1 MVTGKRIL
9 AIETS
14 GRFGSV
20 ATLVG
25 DLNGASS
32 LRQIALPETQRTAQ
46 SLALALQELLNA
58 TGWAARDVNLVA
70 VAIGPG
76 SFTGLRIGVT
86 TAKAF
91 AYAAETEI
99 VAVDTLEAVA
109 AQVPL
114 AESPVWAILDAQR
127 QELFAAKFETMEGT
141 QLRRIGETLVISQST
156 WLERLQPGDRVTGPA
171 LKKLL
176 PQLPPAVVVAP
187 EDHWPPLADTVGKVA
202 WRRYEAGQRDDLW
215 KLSPLY
221 LRPSAAEEKR
231 PS

>member
-25 DLNGASS
+25 EANGATC

-46 SLALALQELLNA
+46 SLALALQEVLNA
-58 TGWAARDVNLVA
+58 MGWAARDVNLVA

-99 VAVDTLEAVA
+99 VGVDTLEAIA
-109 AQVPL
+109 SQVPF

-127 QELFAAKFETMEGT
+127 QELFAAKFEMLEGT
-141 QLRRIGETLVISQST
+141 QLRRVRETSVISQST
-156 WLERLQPGDRVTGPA
+156 WLERLQPSD
-171 LKKLL
+171 
-176 PQLPPAVVVAP
+176 
-187 EDHWPPLADTVGKVA
+187 
-202 WRRYEAGQRDDLW
+202 
-215 KLSPLY
+215 
-221 LRPSAAEEKR
+221 
-231 PS
+231 